1 MWFSE
6 RELQTLA
13 QKACRLF
20 SVSRMVPA
28 LQADCSPDGPNTE
41 APHGNAWRERKG
53 TISGFVCS
61 HTYRGLL
68 FLTRYMWNPGCDG
81 NLVSHL
87 ISHGQGVKFPFQK
100 QKYPVGIC
108 PFILSRKHVEH
119 MFTFVDQ
126 LLQFSTQILE
136 RRLRRGLFPCTSRR
150 LSRSQ
155 RRRAERCHLSN
166 STLGL
171 FMPNSLMFS
180 NHLSGTYS
188 GKKKQQFP
196 MKVYVVSV
204 PEPCFLL
211 FACICTV
218 LPTSETK
225 PLNFHVHPSAGWVK
239 WAVLWFSEKTKE
251 ALNGFAAG
259 CFPDGLLTTRI
270 TLLFVSNTHSCI
282 LGIAFLDKWAWEW
295 AWAWIILEK
304 LLHRFHFFCKLQ
316 KLALGLLRYKLA
328 PLLQIS
334 TNQCNRWCAAWC
346 KWIKVRLNGT
356 TVRLAQ
362 CEIERCS
369 LFPCRGQKRGQR
381 CVIWDERVN
390 GEMETE
396 GLITFIRGGEQEQS
410 LISILT
416 LPFDGEC
423 SCRGDKGPMQSSA
436 MPRILINP

>member
-1 MWFSE
+1 MDS
-6 RELQTLA
+6 
-13 QKACRLF
+13 
-20 SVSRMVPA
+20 
-28 LQADCSPDGPNTE
+28 
-41 APHGNAWRERKG
+41 
-53 TISGFVCS
+53 
-61 HTYRGLL
+61 
-68 FLTRYMWNPGCDG
+68 
-81 NLVSHL
+81 
-87 ISHGQGVKFPFQK
+87 VKFAFQK
-100 QKYPVGIC
+100 QKYPAGIF

-126 LLQFSTQILE
+126 LLQFFTQILG

-155 RRRAERCHLSN
+155 RRRAERCHLWAQTALWGSSCQIAWCSPTAFLEHTRGKRSSN
-166 STLGL
+166 FPWKYMLY
-171 FMPNSLMFS
+171 PC
-180 NHLSGTYS
+180 LSHA
-188 GKKKQQFP
+188 FHW
-196 MKVYVVSV
+196 V
-204 PEPCFLL
+204 

-225 PLNFHVHPSAGWVK
+225 PLNFYVHPSAGWVK

-295 AWAWIILEK
+295 AWARIIPEK

-356 TVRLAQ
+356 TARLAQ

-396 GLITFIRGGEQEQS
+396 GLIRFIRGGEQEQS

-423 SCRGDKGPMQSSA
+423 SCRGDKRPMQSSA